1 MPDAL
6 ERDQDIVQLIERG
19 DTEAAFG
26 RLVDRYEQKVY
37 RLCCGLLRDRVL
49 AEDAA
54 QESLLRIWKSLAK
67 YDARAA
73 LSTWIYT
80 IARNRCLTALERR
93 QAAESL
99 VQRDAG
105 GQLEHAAAA
114 PAPNPDPMAA
124 STSLRALVDGLPE
137 RYRQAL
143 TLFYFEERSVG
154 ETGAML
160 GLPDGTVKTNLARG
174 RALLLERISQLGLCD
189 PLLWLEE
196 AT

>member
-19 DTEAAFG
+19 DIEAAFG
-26 RLVDRYEQKVY
+26 RLVERYEQKVY

-93 QAAESL
+93 QVGESL
-99 VQRDAG
+99 IQRDAG
-105 GQLEHAAAA
+105 GQLDHAAAA
-114 PAPNPDPMAA
+114 PNPEPMAA

-143 TLFYFEERSVG
+143 TLFYFEERSVAEAG
-154 ETGAML
+154 TML

-174 RALLLERISQLGLCD
+174 RALLLERMSQLGVSD
-189 PLLWLEE
+189 PVLWLEE

>member
-49 AEDAA
+49 AEDSA

-93 QAAESL
+93 QVGESL
-99 VQRDAG
+99 IQRDAG
-105 GQLEHAAAA
+105 GQLDHAAAA
-114 PAPNPDPMAA
+114 ANPEPMAA

-154 ETGAML
+154 EAGAML

-174 RALLLERISQLGLCD
+174 RALLLERMSQLGLSD

>member
-93 QAAESL
+93 QVAES
-99 VQRDAG
+99 VMQRDAG
-105 GQLEHAAAA
+105 GQLDHAAAA
-114 PAPNPDPMAA
+114 PNPEPMAA

-143 TLFYFEERSVG
+143 TLFYFEERSVA
-154 ETGAML
+154 EAGAML
-160 GLPDGTVKTNLARG
+160 GWPDGTVKTNLARG
-174 RALLLERISQLGLCD
+174 RALLLERMSQLGLSD

>member
-93 QAAESL
+93 QLGESL
-99 VQRDAG
+99 IQRDAG
-105 GQLEHAAAA
+105 GQLDHAAAA
-114 PAPNPDPMAA
+114 PNPEPTAA

-174 RALLLERISQLGLCD
+174 RTLLLERMSQLRLSD
-189 PLLWLEE
+189 PVLWLEE

>member
-49 AEDAA
+49 AEDSA

-80 IARNRCLTALERR
+80 ITRNRCLTALERR
-93 QAAESL
+93 QVGESL
-99 VQRDAG
+99 IQRDAG
-105 GQLEHAAAA
+105 GQLDHAAAA
-114 PAPNPDPMAA
+114 ANPEPMAA

-154 ETGAML
+154 EAGAML

-174 RALLLERISQLGLCD
+174 RALLLERMSQLGLSD

>member
-67 YDARAA
+67 YDAQAA

-93 QAAESL
+93 QVGESL
-99 VQRDAG
+99 MVSDAG
-105 GQLEHAAAA
+105 GQLEHAAMA
-114 PAPNPDPMAA
+114 PHPEPTSE
-124 STSLRALVDGLPE
+124 STSMRALVDGLPE

-143 TLFYFEERSVG
+143 TLFYFEERSVAEAG
-154 ETGAML
+154 TML
-160 GLPDGTVKTNLARG
+160 GWPDGTVKTNLARG
-174 RALLLERISQLGLCD
+174 RALLLERMSQMGLSD

-196 AT
+196 AP

>member
-1 MPDAL
+1 
-6 ERDQDIVQLIERG
+6 
-19 DTEAAFG
+19 
-26 RLVDRYEQKVY
+26 
-37 RLCCGLLRDRVL
+37 LRDRVL

-73 LSTWIYT
+73 LSTWIYSIT
-80 IARNRCLTALERR
+80 RNRCLTALERR
-93 QAAESL
+93 QMGQSL
-99 VQRDAG
+99 LVRDG
-105 GQLEHAAAA
+105 DGQLEHAAAA
-114 PAPNPDPMAA
+114 PNPEPMAA

-143 TLFYFEERSVG
+143 TLFYFEERSVA
-154 ETGAML
+154 ETGTML
-160 GLPDGTVKTNLARG
+160 GWPDGTVKTNLARG
-174 RALLLERISQLGLCD
+174 RALLLERMSRLGLSD

>member
-49 AEDAA
+49 AEDVA

-93 QAAESL
+93 QVGESL
-99 VQRDAG
+99 MQRDAG
-105 GQLEHAAAA
+105 GQLDHAAAA
-114 PAPNPDPMAA
+114 PNPEPMAA

-154 ETGAML
+154 EAGAML

-174 RALLLERISQLGLCD
+174 RALLLERMSQLGLSD
-189 PLLWLEE
+189 PVLWLEE

>member
-1 MPDAL
+1 
-6 ERDQDIVQLIERG
+6 
-19 DTEAAFG
+19 
-26 RLVDRYEQKVY
+26 
-37 RLCCGLLRDRVL
+37 LCCGLLRDRVL
-49 AEDAA
+49 AEDVA

-93 QAAESL
+93 QVGESL
-99 VQRDAG
+99 MQRDAG
-105 GQLEHAAAA
+105 GQLDHAAAA
-114 PAPNPDPMAA
+114 PNPEPMAA

-154 ETGAML
+154 EAGAML

-174 RALLLERISQLGLCD
+174 RALLLERMSQLGLSD
-189 PLLWLEE
+189 PVLWLEE

>member
-93 QAAESL
+93 QVGESL
-99 VQRDAG
+99 IQRDAG
-105 GQLEHAAAA
+105 GQLDHAAAA
-114 PAPNPDPMAA
+114 ANPEPMAA

-154 ETGAML
+154 EAGAML

-174 RALLLERISQLGLCD
+174 RALLLERMSQLGLSD